1 MARKPNN
8 PERLEYRDCPMF
20 LAHEQFLTRDEMDVV
35 VRRTV
40 KETLLSMG
48 IDAADPIEMQR
59 DFQTLRDWR
68 RASTSIRTKA
78 LLTAVG
84 LLAAGILGAL
94 WIGVKSV
101 LKS

>member
-1 MARKPNN
+1 MAPRPNDH
-8 PERLEYRDCPMF
+8 EYRDCPMY
-20 LAHEQFLTRDEMDVV
+20 LAHDQYLTRDEISLVV
-35 VRRTV
+35 QETV
-40 KETLLSMG
+40 KTTLLSMG

-68 RASTSIRTKA
+68 RASTAIRSKGLMT
-78 LLTAVG
+78 LVG
-84 LLAAGILGAL
+84 ILAAGLLGAL